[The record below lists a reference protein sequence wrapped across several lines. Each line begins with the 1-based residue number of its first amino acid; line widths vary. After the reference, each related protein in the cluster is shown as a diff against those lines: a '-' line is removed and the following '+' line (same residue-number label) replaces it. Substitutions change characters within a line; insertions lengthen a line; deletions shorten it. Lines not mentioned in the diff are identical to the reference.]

1 MGLASSS
8 PSTKP
13 GQLQLKS
20 LFILFIGV
28 FVDFVIVLFGIVF
41 ACGFFHQILL
51 VGMVLR
57 DPIWV
62 EW

>member
-1 MGLASSS
+1 MHYAM
-8 PSTKP
+8 
-13 GQLQLKS
+13 LKS
-20 LFILFIGV
+20 FFILFIRV